1 MRIIWL
7 DVLKGIAI
15 VMVVAYHL
23 LFDLDQFVGLPID
36 TTAWYWAVLALPVL
50 VIFVGGAGISLVF
63 SYAQNPYRVFLQ
75 KTIKNT
81 AYLLICAGAV
91 TITTWY
97 LFPDDVILFGVLHL
111 IAVSRLL
118 GMLFVG
124 APVVALLMGGLIFF
138 ATPVI
143 SNIPVATRLFVWLGC
158 APDNFSSLDYF
169 PLFPWFGIFCIGMLF
184 GHLLLRYGRRQ
195 EKSRDKK
202 SRGPVTRACAFLGR
216 HTLVIYLF
224 HQPLII
230 SILWLCGLMRL

>member
-50 VIFVGGAGISLVF
+50 AIFVGGAGISLVF
-63 SYAQNPYRVFLQ
+63 SRDHKTYRVFLQ
-75 KTIKNT
+75 KTIKST
-81 AYLLICAGAV
+81 AYLFVCAGAV
-91 TITTWY
+91 TAITWY

-118 GMLFVG
+118 GMFFVG
-124 APVVALLMGGLIFF
+124 APVVALLVGCAIFL

-143 SNIPVATRLFVWLGC
+143 AHIPVTTKLFVWLGC

-169 PLFPWFGIFCIGMLF
+169 PLFPWFGIFCIGMFF
-184 GHLLLRYGRRQ
+184 GHFLLRYGRHR
-195 EKSRDKK
+195 EKSEET
-202 SRGPVTRACAFLGR
+202 SRGRVTRACAFLGR

-230 SILWLCGLMRL
+230 SILWVCGLMRL